1 MCVIKRKIYD
11 LSNLFQQT
19 NLFLLDGIAL
29 GIMLIYL
36 SKYQCIYDVPEKYNS
51 DEYTKTQNM
60 KPEPSQKKTINL
72 ISRLI
77 CEH

>member
-1 MCVIKRKIYD
+1 M
-11 LSNLFQQT
+11 
-19 NLFLLDGIAL
+19 DGIAL

-36 SKYQCIYDVPEKYNS
+36 SKYQCIYDVPGKYNS
-51 DEYTKTQNM
+51 DKYTKTQNM

-77 CEH
+77 CEHHLQCQTGQVSAITVVQH